1 MNLSYGSRGDE
12 VKRLQTALNAQ
23 GYGLS
28 VDGVYGAKTQAAVR
42 DYQSKNSLSVDGV
55 AGPLTQGKLYGTSG
69 GTSAPASTILGVS
82 AETAAGL
89 KTAYTPPK
97 EVETARKAAE
107 NVEASAPAAPTPD
120 YLDAAW
126 QALQA
131 QGSFRY
137 DLEQDP
143 LYRQYAAMYQK
154 WGRQAMEDTAGQ
166 AAALTGGYGSTYAE
180 TAGAAAYGQWMN
192 ELGSLAP
199 AFYDRAL
206 AGYEAERSRLQ
217 GNYAAAQSRSDAEWD
232 RYRAARSDWESDRAS
247 AWDRADQAAEM
258 SYQEYQDLLRYW
270 LEIAQMENAD
280 YRWQREYALKL
291 GG

>member
-42 DYQSKNSLSVDGV
+42 DYQSKNGLSVDGI
-55 AGPLTQGKLYGTSG
+55 AGVNTQGKLYGTSG
-69 GTSAPASTILGVS
+69 GTPAPASTVLGVS
-82 AETAAGL
+82 AQTAAGL
-89 KTAYTPPK
+89 KPAYNPSK
-97 EVETARKAAE
+97 EVETARKAAQE
-107 NVEASAPAAPTPD
+107 VEASAPEAPQTG

-126 QALQA
+126 QALQS

-166 AAALTGGYGSTYAE
+166 AASLTGGYGSTYAE
-180 TAGAAAYGQWMN
+180 TAGAT
-192 ELGSLAP
+192 
-199 AFYDRAL
+199 
-206 AGYEAERSRLQ
+206 
-217 GNYAAAQSRSDAEWD
+217 
-232 RYRAARSDWESDRAS
+232 AS
-247 AWDRADQAAEM
+247 
-258 SYQEYQDLLRYW
+258 
-270 LEIAQMENAD
+270 
-280 YRWQREYALKL
+280 
-291 GG
+291 G